1 MFPTHRFLLSPNIEA
16 TALGVCPQLKFPCT
30 IILLVDFE
38 VILVNKTA
46 LLKM

>member
-1 MFPTHRFLLSPNIEA
+1 MFLAHRLLLSQNIEA

-30 IILLVDFE
+30 FILLVDFE